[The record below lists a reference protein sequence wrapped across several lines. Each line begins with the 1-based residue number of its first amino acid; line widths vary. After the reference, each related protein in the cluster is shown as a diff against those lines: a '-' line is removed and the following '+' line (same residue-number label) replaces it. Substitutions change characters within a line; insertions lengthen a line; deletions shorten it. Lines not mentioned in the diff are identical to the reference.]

1 MSVEMLIVL
10 TAAAFGVCWA
20 ALGVADHLHAKR
32 PHAPIGQPVR
42 AVPPHL
48 PAPLAADLMRA
59 RTDRVGRGRHC
70 RPQEQESVCPAPELS
85 PRPRSTS
92 WPPA

>member
-10 TAAAFGVCWA
+10 TGLAFGVCWL
-20 ALGVADHLHAKR
+20 ALGIADHRHAKQ
-32 PHAPIGQPVR
+32 PHAPIGQPVQ
-42 AVPPHL
+42 AAPPEL
-48 PAPLAADLMRA
+48 PAPFRADLMRA
-59 RTDRVGRGRHC
+59 RTDRVARGHH
-70 RPQEQESVCPAPELS
+70 RPQEEPACPAPDLS

>member
-10 TAAAFGVCWA
+10 TGIAFGVCWL

-32 PHAPIGQPVR
+32 PHAPIGQPVQ
-42 AVPPHL
+42 AVPPER
-48 PAPLAADLMRA
+48 PAPLRADLMRA
-59 RTDRVGRGRHC
+59 HPDRVARGRHH
-70 RPQEQESVCPAPELS
+70 RPQEEPACPAPELS
-85 PRPRSTS
+85 PRPRSTY